1 MQERDDANVDTNVPN
16 PSADSTANQQTMK
29 VLYDDGTGLCAD
41 ISARDEAIPH
51 VRKQEAERDAELFRL
66 RGRVVADAENLG
78 VSLNAIV
85 RLVDELDT
93 KVKALEKQLE
103 DVRTNSAMTSVDLIN
118 DLENDTD
125 VQEAIHSFLDDRYV
139 CKDDFDPD
147 DHELHKLDEDLVTQS
162 ELGDL
167 VVDVLNHRI
176 DFRADITAE
185 ER

>member
-1 MQERDDANVDTNVPN
+1 MQERDDANVDTVVPN
-16 PSADSTANQQTMK
+16 NSADSTASQQTMK

-41 ISARDEAIPH
+41 ISARHEVPR
-51 VRKQEAERDAELFRL
+51 VPETDAELFRL

-78 VSLNAIV
+78 TSLSAIV

-125 VQEAIHSFLDDRYV
+125 IHEAIHSFLDDRYV
-139 CKDDFDPD
+139 CKHDFDPD
-147 DHELHKLDEDLVTQS
+147 DYELHKLEEDLVTQS
-162 ELGDL
+162 ELGDM

-176 DFRADITAE
+176 DFRADITVE